1 MYQDAIESVRD
12 SIFPIFFKA
21 RHEGAVQL
29 GVSGTGFFITD
40 DGHFLTACHVI
51 TDTPCGSKIFYVGNV
66 PSNPLDAPMEIE
78 EVARD
83 EQKDLFVGRVP
94 DGGLPALSFL
104 DEAVRPGKSVSL
116 SGYPLSRLSQN
127 PDGSID
133 VFSVRPFWQPTF
145 VLDGLSVDV
154 NNREYRGYMTQHTS
168 LRGMSGGPV
177 FDMTGGI
184 VGMDVATLTRKIT
197 AQDGRETIIPNGVVV
212 SVERIRELVDDLG
225 LDGL

>member
-1 MYQDAIESVRD
+1 MYQDAIESVRH
-12 SIFPIFFKA
+12 SIFPIFFQ
-21 RHEGAVQL
+21 VQHKGVVRL
-29 GVSGTGFFITD
+29 GVTGTGFFITGE
-40 DGHFLTACHVI
+40 GHFLTACHVI
-51 TDTPCGSKIFYVGNV
+51 TDTPNGSRILYVGNV
-66 PSNPLDAPMEIE
+66 PYNPLNAPVEVE

-94 DGGLPALSFL
+94 AGGLPALSFL
-104 DEAVRPGKSVSL
+104 DEVIRPGKSVSL
-116 SGYPLSRLSQN
+116 SGYPLARISQDTN
-127 PDGSID
+127 GLINVSN
-133 VFSVRPFWQPTF
+133 VRPYWQPTF
-145 VLDGLSVDV
+145 ILDGLTANV

-184 VGMDVATLTRKIT
+184 VGMDVATLTRKIPE
-197 AQDGRETIIPNGVVV
+197 QDGRETIIPNGVVV